1 MHRINL
7 VPMILDAT
15 GLLNIGELKKKEK
28 ELRKVKEELEKS
40 NFDSTKKQKIIKN
53 LAKQNEQLKK
63 ELELEKKKNKSNA
76 EKINLLEEMIK
87 NSNCI

>member
-1 MHRINL
+1 
-7 VPMILDAT
+7 MILDAT
-15 GLLNIGELKKKEK
+15 RIISIPTLRKKDEEINKLKK
-28 ELRKVKEELEKS
+28 ELEK
-40 NFDSTKKQKIIKN
+40 NNLDSAKKQKIIKN

-63 ELELEKKKNKSNA
+63 ELEKEKKKNKSNA